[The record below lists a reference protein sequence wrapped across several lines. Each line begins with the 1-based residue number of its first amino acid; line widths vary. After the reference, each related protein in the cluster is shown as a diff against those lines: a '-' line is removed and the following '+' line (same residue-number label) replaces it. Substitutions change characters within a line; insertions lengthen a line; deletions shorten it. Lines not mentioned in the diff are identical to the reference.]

1 MALKSIRRSKWQN
14 CQKKKKKRSGGHIM
28 TSPYVITRIIHI
40 TLQTFKVAASN
51 MLCAQ
56 SVTLQAF
63 NGSSAVAQCTS

>member
-1 MALKSIRRSKWQN
+1 
-14 CQKKKKKRSGGHIM
+14 M